1 MASIRFRVKEFDY
14 AAHPWFGETSFLS
27 RLKSGDMDNAVQI
40 LSRQHINHS
49 SHSEFLDRQQLSM
62 VLKRYNELVGN
73 PLKDS
78 TIRMIQTD
86 GRFILTGH
94 QPVLL
99 TGPLFTFLKVVSV
112 LSLSRNLEQHSET
125 PLIPGIWVAT
135 EDHDVLEV
143 NRCVINGRQ
152 FVCNYEG
159 KIETDRMAQGGDINL
174 KECREPLLKFLNETL
189 PHNDFYEWILDIVS
203 SCRFENY
210 GQMFA
215 SLLQRIFKDWPIVFI
230 DPIALRPVSAPAL
243 ASIVEQ
249 WADIEKVFEDGKKM
263 LSDHGFTPPLSAL
276 NIYEIVDGKRMKC
289 RLTNQSMA
297 PSTGVKDF
305 SSAAADI
312 RARPMAFSSGAAL
325 RPLVQDGVIP
335 VMVYIGGPAELLYS
349 WQITPLY
356 DVAGITRSKLL
367 PRISATFLENK
378 IKKAALRSGLYP
390 EHIFNVHD
398 ILKNYTPDTRNL
410 KDIEEIDGP
419 VQQLLNCIE
428 RLKTKKNKKW
438 VDKSKDAIR
447 HHLDKLRNRLAEEKL
462 RETGSGR
469 KNLEKVANAV
479 MPTGKL
485 QERVIN
491 IFQFLSFYGPDFISL
506 SIESLDPE
514 KLCHQVVEIE
524 PSS

>member
-1 MASIRFRVKEFDY
+1 
-14 AAHPWFGETSFLS
+14 
-27 RLKSGDMDNAVQI
+27 
-40 LSRQHINHS
+40 
-49 SHSEFLDRQQLSM
+49 
-62 VLKRYNELVGN
+62 
-73 PLKDS
+73 
-78 TIRMIQTD
+78 
-86 GRFILTGH
+86 
-94 QPVLL
+94 
-99 TGPLFTFLKVVSV
+99 
-112 LSLSRNLEQHSET
+112 
-125 PLIPGIWVAT
+125 
-135 EDHDVLEV
+135 
-143 NRCVINGRQ
+143 
-152 FVCNYEG
+152 
-159 KIETDRMAQGGDINL
+159 
-174 KECREPLLKFLNETL
+174 
-189 PHNDFYEWILDIVS
+189 
-203 SCRFENY
+203 
-210 GQMFA
+210 
-215 SLLQRIFKDWPIVFI
+215 
-230 DPIALRPVSAPAL
+230 
-243 ASIVEQ
+243 
-249 WADIEKVFEDGKKM
+249 
-263 LSDHGFTPPLSAL
+263 
-276 NIYEIVDGKRMKC
+276 
-289 RLTNQSMA
+289 
-297 PSTGVKDF
+297 
-305 SSAAADI
+305 
-312 RARPMAFSSGAAL
+312 MAFSSGAAL

-378 IKKAALRSGLYP
+378 IKKAALRSGLYQ

-410 KDIEEIDGP
+410 KDIEKIDGH

-428 RLKTKKNKKW
+428 RFKTKKNKKW

-447 HHLDKLRNRLAEEKL
+447 HHLDKLRNRLVEEKL